1 LQEPLAKIKSKDY
14 VPIRIT
20 QERWLHVVEHHDY
33 MAGNLE
39 KVIETIEDPDYLVAG
54 SRGEKLALRCY
65 SETPISEKHVVAV
78 YKEVNREDGFLITAF
93 MTSQPETILKKG
105 VLWQKRSKSQRESS

>member
-1 LQEPLAKIKSKDY
+1 MQELLAAVKSKSQ

-20 QERWLHVVEHHDY
+20 QERWLHVVEHHNY

-54 SRGEKLALRCY
+54 LREEVVALRHY
-65 SETPISEKHVVAV
+65 PETSISEKYVVAV
-78 YKEVNREDGFLITAF
+78 YKEVSREDGFLITAF
-93 MTSQPETILKKG
+93 MTSKPETILKKG
-105 VLWQKRSKSQRESS
+105 VLWQRRPESQSRTS